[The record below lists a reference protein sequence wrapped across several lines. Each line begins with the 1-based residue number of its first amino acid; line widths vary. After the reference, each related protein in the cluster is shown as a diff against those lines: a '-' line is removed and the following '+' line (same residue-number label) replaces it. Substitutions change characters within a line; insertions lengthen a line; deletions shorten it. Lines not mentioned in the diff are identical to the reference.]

1 MSKGFRRTS
10 IDEKID
16 NSTIV
21 NFGSF
26 SENASLIKED
36 GPYLSTGKLSLRM
49 DDFSHPLKSEPTFNN
64 DLMVAEP
71 SILSPSE
78 DI

>member
-10 IDEKID
+10 IEEKID
-16 NSTIV
+16 NSTNV

-26 SENASLIKED
+26 SENASLIQED
-36 GPYLSTGKLSLRM
+36 GPYLSTGNLSLRM